1 MLDNSWLL
9 LLHQIPPSPPYFRAK
24 VLRRLNNLGALAIK
38 NSAYIL
44 PETAET
50 MEDLEWIRSEIVS
63 EGGEAWL
70 FAVRTVLN
78 QSDESLRESFQVLR
92 SEDYKQLLESCVELQ
107 GQLSQAN
114 GQIESSI
121 PVLRKLNRKLD
132 EIRKIDY
139 FNAPPRE
146 EVEEALMK
154 IEQMIESALRAAV
167 PAPAPKPKPGDLVG
181 RTWVTRRGVKV
192 DRIATAWMIRKFI
205 DPKAKFVFADQR
217 TYVHDG
223 DAIRFDMFEGEFSHE
238 GALCTF
244 EVLLRHGGLTDL
256 GLQAIAEVVH
266 DIDLKDE
273 KYQRPETKGLAAM
286 IDGIVAMLA
295 EDEQRVAEG
304 ARLIDAFYAAF
315 RSRKETT

>member
-223 DAIRFDMFEGEFSHE
+223 DAIRGLEGSAGLPADRRDRRPRPPTGRAGSAT
-238 GALCTF
+238 GAS
-244 EVLLRHGGLTDL
+244 G
-256 GLQAIAEVVH
+256 
-266 DIDLKDE
+266 
-273 KYQRPETKGLAAM
+273 P
-286 IDGIVAMLA
+286 
-295 EDEQRVAEG
+295 
-304 ARLIDAFYAAF
+304 
-315 RSRKETT
+315 